1 MLLFLSPDDT
11 RKAPEGY
18 RKISNNIIMDSYLKM
33 DIDNNFRISK
43 NEWMFS
49 MIKLLEKDL
58 ELLEKQGPDSVMSAI
73 QDLSDEFDRYDVN
86 GNKFL
91 DYEEYKAI
99 ISNNFYI
106 SE

>member
-1 MLLFLSPDDT
+1 
-11 RKAPEGY
+11 
-18 RKISNNIIMDSYLKM
+18 MDSYLKM

-58 ELLEKQGPDSVMSAI
+58 ELLEKQGPDSVMRAI